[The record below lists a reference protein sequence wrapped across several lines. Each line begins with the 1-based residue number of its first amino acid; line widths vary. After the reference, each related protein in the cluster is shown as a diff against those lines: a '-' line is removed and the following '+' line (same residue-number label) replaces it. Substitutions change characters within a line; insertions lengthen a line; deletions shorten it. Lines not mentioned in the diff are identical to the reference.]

1 MSIPYLLWST
11 KMAGILTELSDSSFE
26 QEVTKSQI
34 PVVVDFWAPW
44 CPPCKKI
51 APVLEEIAKEYGG
64 KIEIKKVNVDEFPQ
78 LAAKF
83 DIKGIPALIFF
94 KNGEV
99 VEKLVGAVPK
109 SNITDTINAK
119 LIED

>member
-1 MSIPYLLWST
+1 
-11 KMAGILTELSDSSFE
+11 MAGILTELSDSSFE
-26 QEVTKSQI
+26 QEVTKALI

-51 APVLEEIAKEYGG
+51 APVLEEIAKEYSG
-64 KIEIKKVNVDEFPQ
+64 KVEIKKVNVDEFPN

-119 LIED
+119 LVE

>member
-1 MSIPYLLWST
+1 
-11 KMAGILTELSDSSFE
+11 MAGILAELSDSSFE
-26 QEVTKSQI
+26 QEVTKSLI

-51 APVLEEIAKEYGG
+51 APVLEEIAKEYSG

-119 LIED
+119 LVE

>member
-1 MSIPYLLWST
+1 
-11 KMAGILTELSDSSFE
+11 MAGILAELSDSSFE
-26 QEVTKSQI
+26 QEVTKSQT

-51 APVLEEIAKEYGG
+51 APVLEEIAKEYSG
-64 KIEIKKVNVDEFPQ
+64 KVEIKKLNVDEFPQ

-109 SNITDTINAK
+109 TNITDTINSK
-119 LIED
+119 LLE